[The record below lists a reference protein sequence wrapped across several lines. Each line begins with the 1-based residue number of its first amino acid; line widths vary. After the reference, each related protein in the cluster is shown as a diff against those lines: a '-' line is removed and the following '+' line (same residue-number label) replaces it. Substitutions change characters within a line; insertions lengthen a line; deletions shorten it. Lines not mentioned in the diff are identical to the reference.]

1 MVDRRNRKDDMATQ
15 TSTPKFKVTYS
26 AVGGNLDEIHREFDR
41 ALATVRADFGTTKH
55 PFIAG
60 ATMPG
65 NGPLVEVRSPIDREV
80 VLGRFASADAGQV
93 DRAVTAAK
101 AGQKQWAAMRWQERV
116 AAMRRA
122 AEHIRSRRYEI
133 AALMSIEVG
142 KNRMESLGDAEESA
156 DLIDYYAQNVE
167 NNNGF
172 THPLGKLSENEQT
185 MEVLRPFGV
194 FAVISPF
201 NFPLALATGMSS
213 AALVAGNAVV
223 LKPSVLSTFTAM
235 FLAEAYDAA
244 GLPQG
249 VFNLVLGSGS
259 GVGEKLIKHPS
270 VDGIAFTGSHAVGM
284 RLLREFGAG
293 GPFAKP
299 CLGEL
304 GGKNAAIVTSSA
316 DLDAAAEG
324 VMRSA
329 FGYGG
334 QKCSACSRVYVE
346 RPVADDFVRLL
357 LEKTGKLVIGDPTE
371 RDTYLGPVIS
381 ADAAEQFAHAASKAR
396 KDGDVLAGGERLT
409 VPPLDRGNFVEPTIA
424 ELPTDHEIFRTELF
438 LPFLALARVDSFD
451 QALHESNRVPLG
463 LTGGLFSKDDAQ
475 IERFFDQMEAGVLYV
490 NRRSG
495 ATTGAWPGV
504 QSFCGWKGSGITG
517 KGGCGPFYVQQY
529 MREQSR
535 TRMM

>member
-1 MVDRRNRKDDMATQ
+1 LPDQKNEALKVATQ
-15 TSTPKFKVTYS
+15 TPAKKFKITYS
-26 AVGGNLDEIHREFDR
+26 AIGGNLDEIHREFDA
-41 ALATVRADFGTTKH
+41 ALATVRKGFGAVRH
-55 PFIAG
+55 PYIDG
-60 ATMPG
+60 KTVQG
-65 NGPLVEVRSPIDREV
+65 EGKTVEVRSPIDRDI
-80 VLGRFASADAGQV
+80 VLGTFASASEAQV
-93 DRAVTAAK
+93 DQAVRAAK
-101 AGQKQWAAMRWQERV
+101 AGQKRWAALPWRERV

-156 DLIDYYAQNVE
+156 DLIDYYAQIVE
-167 NNNGF
+167 NNDGF
-172 THPLGKLSENEQT
+172 THPLGKLSDNEHT

-194 FAVISPF
+194 FAVIAPF

-223 LKPSVLSTFTAM
+223 LKPSVLATFTATV
-235 FLAEAYDAA
+235 LADAYASA
-244 GLPQG
+244 GIPAG
-249 VFNLVLGSGS
+249 AFNLVLGSG
-259 GVGEKLIKHPS
+259 GAVGEKLITHPG

-293 GPFAKP
+293 GAFAKP

-304 GGKNAAIVTSSA
+304 GGKNAAIVSKSA
-316 DLDAAAEG
+316 DLEAAAEG

-346 RPVADDFVRLL
+346 RSVADRFVDLL
-357 LEKTGKLVIGDPTE
+357 LEKTAKLSIGDPTK
-371 RDTYLGPVIS
+371 RDVYLGPVIS
-381 ADAAEQFAHAASKAR
+381 SAAAEQFAQASAQAR
-396 KDGDVLAGGERLT
+396 KDGDVLTGGERLT
-409 VPPLDRGNFVEPTIA
+409 SAPFDRGNYVEPTIA
-424 ELPTDHEIFRTELF
+424 RLPLDHALFREELF
-438 LPFLALARVDSFD
+438 LPFLSLGVVDSFD
-451 QALHESNRVPLG
+451 QALAESNRVPLG
-463 LTGGLFSKDDAQ
+463 LTGGLFSKEDAE
-475 IERFFDQMEAGVLYV
+475 IDRFFDEMEAGVLYV

-504 QSFCGWKGSGITG
+504 QSFCGWKGSGVTG
-517 KGGCGPFYVQQY
+517 KGGCGPFYVQQF

-535 TRMM
+535 TRMT